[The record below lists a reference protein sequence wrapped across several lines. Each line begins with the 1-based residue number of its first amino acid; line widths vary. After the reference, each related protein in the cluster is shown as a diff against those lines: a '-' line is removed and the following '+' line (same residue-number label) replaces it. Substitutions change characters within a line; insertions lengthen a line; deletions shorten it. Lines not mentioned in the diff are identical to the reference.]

1 MLKPLFRHFVEH
13 VYGVCSPFLA
23 SDADEATEIAY
34 IVAARW
40 PGFVEPVLDEWKQLE
55 ISKSNGEIELEE
67 EDIYQAPTE
76 EARIRLIRHF
86 TPSLTNVLEAL
97 YPRDMSAAEW
107 GWKKASNNIT
117 DIDSTNSHNDE
128 VEEVPSEGAVKS
140 ASLEM
145 NLSRTSCFVALAA
158 FLASYNPAKTDY
170 RMFARGA
177 DANNRRKRRGGGT
190 RGGRGRGSAIAKAC
204 QTFFLFLLFTS
215 ANEFPNLDSSTASWT
230 TSILP

>member
-1 MLKPLFRHFVEH
+1 
-13 VYGVCSPFLA
+13 
-23 SDADEATEIAY
+23 
-34 IVAARW
+34 
-40 PGFVEPVLDEWKQLE
+40 
-55 ISKSNGEIELEE
+55 
-67 EDIYQAPTE
+67 
-76 EARIRLIRHF
+76 
-86 TPSLTNVLEAL
+86 
-97 YPRDMSAAEW
+97 MSAAEW

-117 DIDSTNSHNDE
+117 DIDSTNSHNEE

-204 QTFFLFLLFTS
+204 YAFFLFLLFTS
-215 ANEFPNLDSSTASWT
+215 ANVFPNLDSSTSSWT
-230 TSILP
+230 TSIFP